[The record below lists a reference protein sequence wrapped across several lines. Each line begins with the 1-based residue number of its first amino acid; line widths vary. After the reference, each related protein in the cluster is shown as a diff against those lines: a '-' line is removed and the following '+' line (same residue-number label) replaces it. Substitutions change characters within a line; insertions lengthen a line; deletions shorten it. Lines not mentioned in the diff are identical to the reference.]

1 MKHLRSSAQTFSTS
15 LQGHSSTRCFT
26 HGGYRGAIIEEVTT
40 KISGFP
46 NFPCSTE
53 LTSQS
58 PLPAASILY
67 ERLQRLQTANI
78 GSADP
83 GCSTVTDGYLVLLNA
98 LSCVGE
104 DQAWILSSR
113 RIEPE
118 GNETGMP
125 KRAKLANCKSPHLLT
140 PSFFLHNQAD
150 GGGNKTAVVS
160 SRQERQVITLG
171 DIRKDYQIEVERIGN
186 LLSGGFFI

>member
-1 MKHLRSSAQTFSTS
+1 MRWTKHLRSSAQTFSTS

-46 NFPCSTE
+46 DFPCSTE

-125 KRAKLANCKSPHLLT
+125 KRAKLANCKSPIFSLL
-140 PSFFLHNQAD
+140 PSFCTTKLMEGETKQRSYHHGKKD
-150 GGGNKTAVVS
+150 RLSLLG
-160 SRQERQVITLG
+160 TLG
-171 DIRKDYQIEVERIGN
+171 RTTK
-186 LLSGGFFI
+186 LK